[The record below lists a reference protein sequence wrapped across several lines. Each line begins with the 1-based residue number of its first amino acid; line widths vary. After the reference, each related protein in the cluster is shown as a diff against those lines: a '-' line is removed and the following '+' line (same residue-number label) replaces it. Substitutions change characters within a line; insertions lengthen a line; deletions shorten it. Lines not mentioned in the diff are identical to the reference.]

1 MAGGDR
7 IELLLPRFDGLEGMD
22 AAARGIH
29 LRARGPVARTGGQA
43 EAAVHAG
50 VCGDWNRLHR
60 PSLTVFRQWPAKI
73 TALSTLPCAFLAS
86 PRTTTTVRLH
96 C

>member
-7 IELLLPRFDGLEGMD
+7 IELLLPRFDSFEGMD

-29 LRARGPVARTGGQA
+29 LRAQGPVARTGGQA

-50 VCGDWNRLHR
+50 IRRTCRHGIPYGQTNLLSNR
-60 PSLTVFRQWPAKI
+60 VQ
-73 TALSTLPCAFLAS
+73 
-86 PRTTTTVRLH
+86 VRCLVAE
-96 C
+96 